1 MNTIN
6 QLLSI
11 QALGPIIGLI
21 LVSSITLH
29 AYRKHKKQ
37 NKPCLLPNTCKLL
50 QKEIYLLNQEIDKTN
65 DTDKLEELT
74 HKLLN
79 LEEHLTSLQD
89 YDIRNYPKFDW
100 KVALVLLLIS
110 AVGLGTIAGIFILIF

>member
-21 LVSSITLH
+21 LVGSFTLH
-29 AYRKHKKQ
+29 AYWKYKKQ
-37 NKPCLLPNTCKLL
+37 NKPCLLPNTCQLL
-50 QKEIYLLNQEIDKTN
+50 QKEIYLLNQEIDETS

-74 HKLLN
+74 RKLLK
-79 LEEHLTSLQD
+79 LEEHLMSLQD
-89 YDIRNYPKFDW
+89 YDIKSYPDFGVRLLW
-100 KVALVLLLIS
+100 FFILSVVFCLVL
-110 AVGLGTIAGIFILIF
+110 VTTILIF

>member
-1 MNTIN
+1 MNTVS

-21 LVSSITLH
+21 LVSSITIH
-29 AYRKHKKQ
+29 AYWKYKKQ